1 MKEIDTNR
9 CLLRNWNEK
18 DLSDLQEI
26 FCAEEIAYLAGFKVK
41 TPDEVLPILQTFIQ
55 DSKKS
60 LWAIA
65 DRNSDKAIGWLEVH
79 RFQEFGEKAYEIG
92 YCLNESYWGKGIMP
106 EVVSAVIKEMRESG
120 EIEELVCSHFEHNKQ
135 SKRVIEK
142 CGFHYCKKENGKI
155 YYVQEIKK
163 SNLNT

>member
-1 MKEIDTNR
+1 MKEIYTKR
-9 CLLRNWNEK
+9 CQLRNWEER

-26 FCAEEIAYLAGFKVK
+26 FCSAEVARLAGFKVK
-41 TPDEVLPILQTFIQ
+41 TLEEVIPILQTFIQ

-65 DRNSDKAIGWLEVH
+65 DKNDDRAIGWLEVH
-79 RFQEFGEKAYEIG
+79 NVQELGAKAYELG

-106 EVVSAVIKEMRESG
+106 EVVCAVINEMRESG
-120 EIEELVCSHFEHNKQ
+120 EIEKLICSHFEYNVQ

-142 CGFHYCKKENGKI
+142 CGFQYWKRENEKL
-155 YYVQEIKK
+155 YYEQ
-163 SNLNT
+163 NL